1 MLAANHETKLGGYY
15 IGRCEEL
22 LRSAEFDHLK
32 GKVQLILT
40 SPPFPLNKKKT
51 YGNLQKDE
59 YRAWFRSLASLFSDL
74 LTDDGSI
81 VIELGNAWE
90 DGRPVQSL
98 LHLRSLLDFVDHDDA
113 GLQLCQQF
121 IAYNPSRLPSPASW
135 VTVQRN
141 RVTDSYTNI
150 WWMAKCDNPKADNRK
165 VLRPY
170 SKSMRALLE
179 RQDYNAGK
187 RPSGHRISDSS
198 FLVDNGGSI
207 SHNFLEIDPL
217 DLNRTV
223 RLPNVFGI
231 GNTSS
236 NDFYLRECRRLGVAP
251 HPARM
256 AVGLAAYFVQF
267 LTDENDIVLDP
278 FAGSNTTGYVAE
290 RLGRKWISIES
301 ISEFA
306 VQSLIRLGEIALVD
320 ENKSSVNC

>member
-1 MLAANHETKLGGYY
+1 MPLADHETRLGSYY

-22 LRSAEFDHLK
+22 LRSADLEHLK
-32 GKVQLILT
+32 GKVQLLLT

-59 YRAWFRSLASLFSDL
+59 YRAWFKSLATIFSDML
-74 LTDDGSI
+74 SDDGSI
-81 VIELGNAWE
+81 VIEMGNAWE
-90 DGRPVQSL
+90 DGKPVQSL
-98 LHLRSLLDFVDHDDA
+98 LHLQSLLDFVDDSDA
-113 GLQLCQQF
+113 GLRLCQQF
-121 IAYNPSRLPSPASW
+121 VAYNPSRLPSPASW
-135 VTVQRN
+135 VTVQRT

-150 WWMAKCDNPKADNRK
+150 WWMAKCDNPKADNSK

-179 RQDYNAGK
+179 RQDYNAGE

-207 SHNFLEIDPL
+207 SHNFLEIEPL
-217 DLNRTV
+217 DLHRTV
-223 RLPNVFGI
+223 RLPNAFGI

-236 NDFYLRECRRLGVAP
+236 NDYYQRECRNQDIAP

-267 LTDENDIVLDP
+267 LTDENDLVLDP
-278 FAGSNTTGYVAE
+278 FGGSNTTGFVAE
-290 RLGRKWISIES
+290 KLGRRWISMDTMPIYAEHS
-301 ISEFA
+301 K
-306 VQSLIRLGEIALVD
+306 IRLSELGNGLSHLV
-320 ENKSSVNC
+320 S

>member
-1 MLAANHETKLGGYY
+1 MPLADHETKLGSYY

-22 LRSAEFDHLK
+22 LRCKEFDHLK

-51 YGNLQKDE
+51 YGNLQKNE
-59 YRAWFRSLASLFSDL
+59 YRAWFKSLATLFSEML
-74 LTDDGSI
+74 CDDGSI
-81 VIELGNAWE
+81 VVEMGNAWE
-90 DGRPVQSL
+90 DGRPIQSL
-98 LHLRSLLDFVDHDDA
+98 LHLQSLLDFVEDSNA
-113 GLQLCQQF
+113 GLRLCQQF

-135 VTVQRN
+135 VTIERT
-141 RVTDSYTNI
+141 RVTDSYTNL
-150 WWMAKCDNPKADNRK
+150 WWMAKCDNPKADNKK

-170 SKSMRALLE
+170 SRSMRALLK
-179 RQDYNAGK
+179 RQDYNAGE
-187 RPSGHRISDSS
+187 RPSGHKISDSS

-207 SHNFLEIDPL
+207 SHNFLEIEPL

-236 NDFYLRECRRLGVAP
+236 NDYYLRECRRLGVMP

-267 LTDENDIVLDP
+267 LTDERDLVLDP

-290 RLGRKWISIES
+290 RLGRKWISIDS
-301 ISEFA
+301 MSEFA
-306 VQSLIRLGEIALVD
+306 GQSIIRLSEVRNG
-320 ENKSSVNC
+320 NRSTG